1 MSYKKAVDLCNKGKE
16 INEKIKDLQ
25 KDFSP

>member
-1 MSYKKAVDLCNKGKE
+1 MSYKEAVDLCNKGKE
-16 INEKIKDLQ
+16 INEKIKDIQ

>member
-16 INEKIKDLQ
+16 INEKINDIQ